1 MTMTTQHSER
11 DELVRLVL
19 EGAAANGRPDLARQL
34 RAASTAEVPATILRA
49 LESIE
54 VDLRCRR
61 AALVEPGRGARLDAE
76 ARHAE
81 QRRRGFEEHAAKWPR
96 LLGDALSA
104 VDSDFEYTAQ
114 LRLRSVVEDG
124 TTRIESGA
132 RSDSGGRRGEELGV
146 WLRERLATEAD
157 ELQRMLRSATA
168 TAAEQLATT
177 LDLTV
182 PMPAAPIALDPP
194 AVPSRRPGRS
204 DRPPLASR
212 LLGVIMPT
220 YSGMMIAIVLPR
232 MFDLAMPIWLIVTV
246 AVIGALTMG
255 GAALAGER
263 QRQAGRRSA
272 ETGGE
277 LRSTVDAF
285 RMTLFKQ
292 ARDAIRAVELE
303 LHAAIGDAVRQ
314 RTRRLSAEAAA
325 LRERAAD
332 CQRPDGALT
341 DIDTDL
347 ESVRELGSRARK
359 LVQ

>member
-1 MTMTTQHSER
+1 
-11 DELVRLVL
+11 
-19 EGAAANGRPDLARQL
+19 
-34 RAASTAEVPATILRA
+34 
-49 LESIE
+49 
-54 VDLRCRR
+54 
-61 AALVEPGRGARLDAE
+61 
-76 ARHAE
+76 
-81 QRRRGFEEHAAKWPR
+81 
-96 LLGDALSA
+96 
-104 VDSDFEYTAQ
+104 
-114 LRLRSVVEDG
+114 
-124 TTRIESGA
+124 
-132 RSDSGGRRGEELGV
+132 
-146 WLRERLATEAD
+146 
-157 ELQRMLRSATA
+157 
-168 TAAEQLATT
+168 
-177 LDLTV
+177 
-182 PMPAAPIALDPP
+182 
-194 AVPSRRPGRS
+194 
-204 DRPPLASR
+204 
-212 LLGVIMPT
+212 MPT

-277 LRSTVDAF
+277 LRSAVDAF